1 MSSIYWSW
9 SEIQL
14 DLNIL
19 AANETV
25 DLVLLATH
33 NCEPISSLQ
42 GKCFILAA
50 FVDPQAVHCA
60 LDNIA
65 YECIGVP
72 FI

>member
-1 MSSIYWSW
+1 MYWSW

-14 DLNIL
+14 GLNIL

-33 NCEPISSLQ
+33 NCEPISSLH
-42 GKCFILAA
+42 GKCFIFTAS
-50 FVDPQAVHCA
+50 VDPQAGHCA

-65 YECIGVP
+65 VEYT
-72 FI
+72 

>member
-1 MSSIYWSW
+1 MYWSW

-14 DLNIL
+14 GLTIL

-33 NCEPISSLQ
+33 SCEPNSSLD
-42 GKCFILAA
+42 GKSFIIAA
-50 FVDPQAVHCA
+50 SVDPQAGHCA

-72 FI
+72 YI

>member
-1 MSSIYWSW
+1 MYWSW

-14 DLNIL
+14 GLTIL

-25 DLVLLATH
+25 DLVLLVTH
-33 NCEPISSLQ
+33 SCEPISSMHD
-42 GKCFILAA
+42 KYFILAA

-72 FI
+72 YI